1 MNKLLFNVVRFILT
15 YSWFCFAS
23 WFSCTFSFTSFKKTT
38 FKGLISNKGHISGEL
53 WLTPPLSPLLRRDR
67 ELEIAY
73 MSFYA
78 AYGVIMELDKKKKS
92 RRKIWTREWLLKR
105 NERGAY
111 NGIENELRLTD
122 KEDFRKYLRM
132 NISTFEAK

>member
-1 MNKLLFNVVRFILT
+1 
-15 YSWFCFAS
+15 
-23 WFSCTFSFTSFKKTT
+23 
-38 FKGLISNKGHISGEL
+38 
-53 WLTPPLSPLLRRDR
+53 
-67 ELEIAY
+67 

-111 NGIENELRLTD
+111 NGIVNELRLTD